1 MDGVEV
7 FNGGS
12 SSNRKRLP
20 ASVDAGYVLL
30 SETFKGHSLMR
41 QVDQDATATSGYQ
54 VLLDS
59 NNSNTDLY
67 ERETQSLH
75 E

>member
-1 MDGVEV
+1 M
-7 FNGGS
+7 
-12 SSNRKRLP
+12 
-20 ASVDAGYVLL
+20 DAGYVTL
-30 SETFKGHSLMR
+30 SETFKGHTLMR
-41 QVDQDATATSGYQ
+41 QVDHQATDAGGYE
-54 VLLDS
+54 VLLDT